1 MLRAREEILG
11 GLLCRIVE
19 SSIGDG
25 RPECVAVFCHGF
37 GAPGEDLV
45 PVAWELAGFLGPV
58 AERVRFVFPAAPL
71 TMDEYGIPGGRAWW
85 PIDML
90 KLQAA
95 IEQGE
100 FRDLRRD
107 TPELLPEMR
116 GRLTQLVEEVRQQT
130 GLPPSRIVLG
140 GFSQGSMLATDVA
153 LRLPHAPGGLII
165 WSGTLLCEDEWRA
178 LAPHRAGMP
187 IVQSHGYEDP
197 ILPFAAAEW
206 LRDML
211 TSSGA
216 TVQFLPF
223 HGYHQ
228 IPRLALQTGAELI
241 AAVVNANQAPFF
253 GNARA

>member
-1 MLRAREEILG
+1 MLRVQAAVLG
-11 GLLCRIVE
+11 GLECRVVE
-19 SSIGDG
+19 NSSSTA
-25 RPECVAVFCHGF
+25 RPDAVAVFCHGF

-45 PVAWELAGFLGPV
+45 PVAWELAEFLGPV
-58 AERVRFVFPAAPL
+58 AERVRFVFPAGPL

-116 GRLTQLVEEVRQQT
+116 GRLMRLVEEIQHET
-130 GLPPSRIVLG
+130 GLPPARIVLG

-153 LRLPHAPGGLII
+153 LRLPAAPGGLIV

-178 LAPHRAGMP
+178 LAAHRAGMP

-211 TSSGA
+211 TSAGA

-228 IPRLALQTGAELI
+228 IPRVALEKGAELI
-241 AAVVNANQAPFF
+241 AAVANANQAAFF